1 MIDKINDGMLV
12 PADWESSGALIKVI
26 GIGGGGHNAV
36 NNMFHTGIEGVHFV
50 ACNTDAQVLRL
61 SPLDTK
67 IQLGAQGL
75 GAGCDPD
82 RGKQAA
88 EESIDK
94 INEVLD
100 NNTQMVFLTAG
111 MGGGTG
117 TGATPVIAKAAKEK
131 GILTVAIVTMP
142 FSDEG
147 LDFTRRAREG
157 VLELQRYV
165 DSLLVINNDR
175 LYEFYGELPLKQA
188 FAKADG
194 ILTTAVKGIAEII
207 TRPGHINVDF
217 ADVRRAMEN
226 SNVAVMG
233 SGSASGEGR
242 ALRAAEEALS
252 SPLLNYGDISGAK
265 NVLVNITASD
275 ENLKTKELKEAMEYI
290 QKCAGGIAGFVKRG
304 ILYDNTLGDT
314 MYITIVATGFHMQ
327 PFIDVPEIPE
337 GRVIMLGGDAPSEE
351 EGGSEQSAVSSRQ
364 PAVAAGIEV
373 DNNRRVFEEAGSS
386 TRQPAVAVGGSS
398 RQLAV
403 GNPQPK
409 PALILDENTDEELL
423 RRVPAYLRR
432 KVAIS
437 MPADH
442 NDAPA
447 STLTSTTSGGH
458 RLNSDNAYLHQHLD

>member
-1 MIDKINDGMLV
+1 MIDKINDSMLV
-12 PADWESSGALIKVI
+12 PADWESTGAIIKVI
-26 GIGGGGHNAV
+26 GIGGGGNNAV

-50 ACNTDAQVLRL
+50 ACNTDVQALRL

-67 IQLGAQGL
+67 IQLSAQGL
-75 GAGCDPD
+75 GAGCYPD

-88 EESIDK
+88 EESMNK

-131 GILTVAIVTMP
+131 GILTVAVVTMP

-147 LDFTRRAREG
+147 LDYTMRAREG
-157 VLELQRYV
+157 VLELQKYV

-175 LYEFYGELPLKQA
+175 LYELYGTLPLRQA

-194 ILTTAVKGIAEII
+194 VLTTAVKGISEII
-207 TRPGHINVDF
+207 THSGYINVDF

-252 SPLLNYGDISGAK
+252 SPLLNYDDISGARS
-265 NVLVNITASD
+265 VLVNITASD
-275 ENLKTKELKEAMEYI
+275 DTLMAGELREAMDYI
-290 QKCAGGIAGFVKRG
+290 QKCTGGMAKFVKRG
-304 ILYDNTLGDT
+304 VVYDNTLGD
-314 MYITIVATGFHMQ
+314 MIHITVVATGFPMP
-327 PFIDVPEIPE
+327 PFIDVPVTQE
-337 GRVIMLGGDAPSEE
+337 GRVIVLGDDKPSEVAV
-351 EGGSEQSAVSSRQ
+351 GSEQSAVSSSSRQ
-364 PAVAAGIEV
+364 SAVVAGIEV
-373 DNNRRVFEEAGSS
+373 DDRRRVFEEVGS
-386 TRQPAVAVGGSS
+386 SS

-403 GNPQPK
+403 GNPLPK
-409 PALILDENTDEELL
+409 PALILDENTDEESL

-437 MPADH
+437 TPADH
-442 NDAPA
+442 NDATA
-447 STLTSTTSGGH
+447 STLTSTSAGGH
-458 RLNSDNAYLHQHLD
+458 RLSSDNAYLHQHLD